1 MENNIIKPTCEN
13 KAGRILFYIFEIAAL
28 AVCALYFLIG
38 LIDAIQLST
47 FMLFVNGLMQGAI
60 YMLLLYGI
68 GRIIDLLYHKN
79 EK

>member
-1 MENNIIKPTCEN
+1 MENNILKPTCEN
-13 KAGRILFYIFEIAAL
+13 KAGRALFYVFEIVAL
-28 AVCALYFLIG
+28 AVAALYVLEGLVWVFQGAAFSLFLG
-38 LIDAIQLST
+38 NL
-47 FMLFVNGLMQGAI
+47 VQGAI